1 MEYIMKRYY
10 LFDYIWYIGEAL
22 REKGGSPS
30 SGSLTLSFV
39 WCFGILV
46 PLLLPVMYRLF
57 GNPAAII
64 CGLALLF
71 LPEIFCRLR
80 YSAQRR
86 EGIMEHYSGMKRLY
100 QRLFVIYGLTILFAA
115 TVLIIMF
122 SLGFITKK
130 L

>member
-1 MEYIMKRYY
+1 MKPFPKYN

-46 PLLLPVMYRLF
+46 SLLLPVMYRLF
-57 GNPAAII
+57 GNPATII

-80 YSAQRR
+80 YTEQRR
-86 EGIMEHYSGMKRLY
+86 KEIMEHYSGMKKLY
-100 QRLFVIYGLTILFAA
+100 QRLFVIYGSTIVFAA
-115 TVLIIMF
+115 IVLIIMF

>member
-1 MEYIMKRYY
+1 MKRYY

-22 REKGGSPS
+22 REKDGSPS
-30 SGSLTLSFV
+30 SGSLTLSYV
-39 WCFGILV
+39 WWFGILV

-64 CGLALLF
+64 CGLALIF

-80 YSAQRR
+80 YTMQRR
-86 EGIMEHYSGMKRLY
+86 KGIMEHYSGMKGLHK
-100 QRLFVIYGLTILFAA
+100 RLFVIYGSTILFAVM
-115 TVLIIMF
+115 VLIIMF
-122 SLGFITKK
+122 SLGFIKKK

>member
-1 MEYIMKRYY
+1 MKRYY

-22 REKGGSPS
+22 RIKGGSPS
-30 SGSLTLSFV
+30 SGSLTLSLV
-39 WCFGILV
+39 WWFGLIV
-46 PLLLPVMYRLF
+46 PLLLPVMYRLL

-71 LPEIFCRLR
+71 LPEIFCRLHYTEQLR
-80 YSAQRR
+80 K
-86 EGIMEHYSGMKRLY
+86 EIMEHYSGMKRLY
-100 QRLFVIYGLTILFAA
+100 KRLFVIYGLTILFAA
-115 TVLIIMF
+115 TALIIMF

>member
-1 MEYIMKRYY
+1 MKRYY

-22 REKGGSPS
+22 RIKGGSPS
-30 SGSLTLSFV
+30 SGSLSLSFV
-39 WCFGILV
+39 WWFGIIV
-46 PLLLPVMYRLF
+46 PLLLPLMYRLF
-57 GNPAAII
+57 GNRAAII

-80 YSAQRR
+80 YTEQRR
-86 EGIMEHYSGMKRLY
+86 KVKMEHYSGMKRLY
-100 QRLFVIYGLTILFAA
+100 LRLFVIYGLTILFAA

>member
-1 MEYIMKRYY
+1 MKRYY

-22 REKGGSPS
+22 REKDGNPS
-30 SGSLTLSFV
+30 CGSLTLNFV
-39 WCFGILV
+39 WLFGILV

-64 CGLALLF
+64 CGLALIF

-80 YSAQRR
+80 YTVQRR
-86 EGIMEHYSGMKRLY
+86 KEIMEHYSGLKRLY

>member
-1 MEYIMKRYY
+1 MKTFPKYN

-22 REKGGSPS
+22 RKKDGNPS
-30 SGSLTLSFV
+30 SGSLTLNFV
-39 WCFGILV
+39 WLFGILV
-46 PLLLPVMYRLF
+46 PLLLPVMFRLF
-57 GNPAAII
+57 ENPAAII

-80 YSAQRR
+80 YIAQRR
-86 EGIMEHYSGMKRLY
+86 KEIMEHYSGMKRLY

>member
-1 MEYIMKRYY
+1 MKTFPKYN
-10 LFDYIWYIGEAL
+10 LFDYIWHIGEAL
-22 REKGGSPS
+22 RKKDGNPS

-39 WCFGILV
+39 WWFGLLV
-46 PLLLPVMYRLF
+46 PLLLPVMFRLF

-64 CGLALLF
+64 CGLALIF

-80 YSAQRR
+80 YTVQRR
-86 EGIMEHYSGMKRLY
+86 KEIMEHYSSMKRLY
-100 QRLFVIYGLTILFAA
+100 QRLFVIYASTILFAA

>member
-1 MEYIMKRYY
+1 MKRYY

-22 REKGGSPS
+22 RTKDGNPS
-30 SGSLTLSFV
+30 SGSLTLNFV
-39 WCFGILV
+39 WMFGILV
-46 PLLLPVMYRLF
+46 PLLQPVMYRLF

-64 CGLALLF
+64 CGLALIF

-80 YSAQRR
+80 YTVQHRK
-86 EGIMEHYSGMKRLY
+86 EIMEHYSGMRRLY

-122 SLGFITKK
+122 SLGFITRR

>member
-1 MEYIMKRYY
+1 MKRYY

-22 REKGGSPS
+22 RIKGGSPS

-39 WCFGILV
+39 WWFGLIV
-46 PLLLPVMYRLF
+46 PLQLPVMYRLI

-80 YSAQRR
+80 YTEQRR
-86 EGIMEHYSGMKRLY
+86 KEIMEHYSGMKRLY
-100 QRLFVIYGLTILFAA
+100 QRLFVIYASTILFAA

-122 SLGFITKK
+122 SLGFITEK

>member
-100 QRLFVIYGLTILFAA
+100 QRLFVI
-115 TVLIIMF
+115 IMF

>member
-1 MEYIMKRYY
+1 MKTFPKYN
-10 LFDYIWYIGEAL
+10 LLDYIWHIGEAL
-22 REKGGSPS
+22 RKKDGNPS

-39 WCFGILV
+39 WWFGILV
-46 PLLLPVMYRLF
+46 PLLLPAMYRIF
-57 GNPAAII
+57 GNPTAII

-80 YSAQRR
+80 YTEQRR
-86 EGIMEHYSGMKRLY
+86 KEIMEHYSGMKKLY